1 MEIIRV
7 RDWGESLGSRALGTQ
22 IRKEVASHLE
32 QGQTVRLDFTEVR
45 LASPSF
51 VDELVG
57 KLFLQRAEAELK
69 QKLKIT
75 GAPPEIRALVRRMIS
90 ERLKQKEA
98 EAMRPKS
105 DGQNNLGTSR
115 LLPKVGN
122 LLSPGYNL
130 GGKLY
135 VSHIS
140 FPPSITRAD
149 SLKAEISRPMPLPP
163 REKDAHKGGLRQD
176 AVHRGCRATVLP
188 FPGPARVR
196 SALSSHPSHTS
207 PGN

>member
-22 IRKEVASHLE
+22 IRKEVASHLD

-57 KLFLQRAEAELK
+57 KLFLQRDEAELK

-75 GAPPEIRALVRRMIS
+75 GASPEIRALVRRMIS
-90 ERLKQKEA
+90 ERLKQMEP

-115 LLPKVGN
+115 RLN
-122 LLSPGYNL
+122 
-130 GGKLY
+130 
-135 VSHIS
+135 
-140 FPPSITRAD
+140 PS
-149 SLKAEISRPMPLPP
+149 
-163 REKDAHKGGLRQD
+163 
-176 AVHRGCRATVLP
+176 
-188 FPGPARVR
+188 
-196 SALSSHPSHTS
+196 
-207 PGN
+207 